1 MMGKIV
7 TNLGI
12 TFSAALVDLSW
23 ERGRNREA
31 AEAKRLDHHGC
42 IPPGLPRVPSS
53 RRTPESR
60 NRTGCR
66 IKPGMTK
73 NTPLL
78 AAG

>member
-31 AEAKRLDHHGC
+31 AEAKRLNPKHDRLG
-42 IPPGLPRVPSS
+42 
-53 RRTPESR
+53 
-60 NRTGCR
+60 
-66 IKPGMTK
+66 KM
-73 NTPLL
+73 L
-78 AAG
+78 AGFKRS